1 MKLDLGHKVMDIG
14 TFGFNLVR
22 TLMVAG
28 TGAAEVSECLFAA
41 DAVKDG
47 DPESWVGEWASLA
60 ERVRG
65 SAERALAAEQAIT
78 ARQAYFRASNYF
90 RAAMLSL
97 PHTDAHLAKYLTASR
112 ECFHAAA
119 KLASPAVERVDV
131 PFNGAKLPGYFL
143 SPGTRARPTLVVI
156 NGGDSTNE
164 EMVHWL
170 GFAAVARGWNF
181 FVFEGPGQWSAMQ
194 LNPDLHL
201 RPDYEVPTKAV
212 LDLLVQRD
220 EVDPERIALFG
231 LSLGSLL
238 AARVAAFE
246 PRIKACICQGLIVD
260 VYQAWHDI
268 WPKILQIAPPG
279 AFSFVF
285 SMLEKLSPQLRGLAA
300 HFRWMLGK
308 TDPFDLIE
316 AWRPYNVSALAA
328 QIKTPML
335 VLYGEAEAA
344 QSSEFVALS
353 ALRFI
358 NAVPDRVSMHMF
370 GYDEGWASTHC
381 QVGALAPLQ
390 AVVFDWLEK
399 AVNAPASLP
408 RRAIAG
414 DATVFSRYLRSPEA
428 QQATHELLD
437 ATHAGAKA

>member
-14 TFGFNLVR
+14 TFGFNFVR

-28 TGAAEVSECLFAA
+28 TGAAELNECLLAA

-47 DPESWVGEWASLA
+47 DPESWVVEWAALA

-65 SAERALAAEQAIT
+65 SAERALAAQQALT

-90 RAAMLSL
+90 RAAMLSM
-97 PHTDAHLAKYLTASR
+97 PHTDARLANYLTASR
-112 ECFHAAA
+112 ECFQVAA
-119 KLASPAVERVDV
+119 KLSSPVVERLDV
-131 PFNGAKLPGYFL
+131 PFNGATLPGYFL
-143 SPGTRARPTLVVI
+143 SAGGRARPTLVVV

-170 GFAAVARGWNF
+170 GFAAVARGWNL

-212 LDLLVQRD
+212 LDLLVQRA
-220 EVDPERIALFG
+220 EVDPERIALYG

-238 AARVAAFE
+238 AARIAAFE
-246 PRIKACICQGLIVD
+246 PRIKACVCQGLVVD
-260 VYQAWHDI
+260 VYEAWHAV
-268 WPKILQIAPPG
+268 WPKILQSAPPG

-285 SMLEKLSPQLRGLAA
+285 SMLEKLSPQLRGLTG

-308 TDPFDLIE
+308 KEPFELIE
-316 AWRPYNVSALAA
+316 AWRPYNVSGLSA
-328 QIKTPML
+328 QIKAPML

-344 QSSEFVALS
+344 QSNEIVALS
-353 ALRFI
+353 ALRFV
-358 NAVPDRVSMHMF
+358 NALPGPVSMHMF

-381 QVGALAPLQ
+381 QMGALAPLQ

-399 AVNAPASLP
+399 AMNAPASLP
-408 RRAIAG
+408 RRAMGG
-414 DATVFSRYLRSPEA
+414 DAAVFPRYLRSPEA
-428 QQATHELLD
+428 RRVTSELLD
-437 ATHAGAKA
+437 AAHATAKA